1 MTSVRVAARCAA
13 RIACGASLKPVN
25 RLPLTCLRA
34 FARGAGLGMR
44 FTSPDKTIEPLRTM
58 KEDLMAQ
65 ILKFPTRKIE
75 PVTVRS
81 GSKHRISV
89 EVLDSVRPRR
99 TRWRVQFEIQEAAG
113 FAALKGFT
121 DRAVARGDRHRFY
134 VSRTRAVQRFVA
146 ETSGLVAAGKIAI
159 WIDGLKVQPQVARSA

>member
-1 MTSVRVAARCAA
+1 
-13 RIACGASLKPVN
+13 
-25 RLPLTCLRA
+25 
-34 FARGAGLGMR
+34 
-44 FTSPDKTIEPLRTM
+44 
-58 KEDLMAQ
+58 MAQ